1 MATKSSGGKI
11 KIGFIPLT
19 DCASVVMAHELGLYK
34 KHGVD
39 VEVSRE
45 ASWATI
51 RDKVLSGDLRRRALP
66 VRHAVFGLHR
76 RRRDRGAGD
85 AHRDDRSTTTG
96 RRSRSRKIS
105 AARSASAKSAKSKPR
120 SRR

>member
-1 MATKSSGGKI
+1 MTQRENDKQMKRRSFITSALAAGSFAALSTTLLSSCSKEGRMTKGANDKI

-45 ASWATI
+45 ASWATV
-51 RDKVLSGDLRRRALP
+51 RDKMLTGD
-66 VRHAVFGLHR
+66 
-76 RRRDRGAGD
+76 
-85 AHRDDRSTTTG
+85 
-96 RRSRSRKIS
+96 
-105 AARSASAKSAKSKPR
+105 
-120 SRR
+120 